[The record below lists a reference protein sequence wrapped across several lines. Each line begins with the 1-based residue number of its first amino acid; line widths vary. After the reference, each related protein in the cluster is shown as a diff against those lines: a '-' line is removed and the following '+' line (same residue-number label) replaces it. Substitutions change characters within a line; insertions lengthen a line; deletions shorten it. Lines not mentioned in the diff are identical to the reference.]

1 MNCFKRVRETV
12 REEIIKKPCTVL
24 QYQVRDTSSFRSK
37 ETIQKTT
44 FFMKFMDPPR
54 VRVMEEYLIFDL
66 VAMISSVGG
75 TMGLCIGI
83 SFKEVG
89 SFTMTYV
96 RLAFDYIKRKN
107 QDSREPSYY

>member
-1 MNCFKRVRETV
+1 MNFFKRVRETV
-12 REEIIKKPCTVL
+12 REDIIKKPCTVL
-24 QYQVRDTSSFRSK
+24 QYQVRETSSFRSK

-66 VAMISSVGG
+66 VAMISSIGG

-83 SFKEVG
+83 SFKEVA
-89 SFTMTYV
+89 SYTMTYV

-107 QDSREPSYY
+107 QDSREPSY